1 MLRAHGPAPGDGDR
15 PARCRWRPGGPAAAR
30 GKGDGSQCHR
40 RRGRSPRLRTAPF
53 GGEGP
58 GRLALASSAGTPL
71 LGKVEACPLILATQ
85 NPRSRRL
92 SVRLGEG
99 ESGLHTTP
107 RRTALRTALRPGQA
121 GAGPRGLCLGASG
134 KMGGLDSHGTPE
146 GATPLSCKDCQT
158 HTWPETAACP
168 CAEDPGSA
176 LPRPSHRSAAL
187 LVPGLAPPCLV
198 PRSPASP
205 EQGPPGAWSMPAAA
219 LGLPAP
225 TNTATTPLGKAPA
238 PRQLFTCWRG
248 CPFLQTSCH
257 RQPAQ
262 EAAKAPPPSS
272 PGGSCQRPALTSFR
286 RGLTGITRYESL

>member
-15 PARCRWRPGGPAAAR
+15 PARCRWRLGGPAAAR

-219 LGLPAP
+219 PPCPYQHGHDATRQSPCPTTVVHVLAGLSFSPDELPQAAGAGGGEGPTPELARWELPA
-225 TNTATTPLGKAPA
+225 
-238 PRQLFTCWRG
+238 TCSNK
-248 CPFLQTSCH
+248 LQTRADWNH
-257 RQPAQ
+257 
-262 EAAKAPPPSS
+262 KV
-272 PGGSCQRPALTSFR
+272 
-286 RGLTGITRYESL
+286 